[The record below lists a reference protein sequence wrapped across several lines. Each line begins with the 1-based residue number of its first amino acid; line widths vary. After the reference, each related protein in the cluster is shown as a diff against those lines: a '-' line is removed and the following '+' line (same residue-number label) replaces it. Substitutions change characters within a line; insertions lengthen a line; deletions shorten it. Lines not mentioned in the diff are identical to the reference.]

1 MQDFHLNETTT
12 VTAPLMT
19 HTGQYQ
25 YLRDQV
31 NLAWSQRGGGDG
43 PV

>member
-1 MQDFHLNETTT
+1 MEEFHVNDTVK

-25 YLRDQV
+25 YLVDQV
-31 NLAWSQRGGGDG
+31 NQT
-43 PV
+43 